1 MSTASTS
8 EIENRAGQA
17 INPWVIAATVML
29 STFMEL
35 LDSSIANVSLP
46 HIARSLS
53 AGVDQSTWILSS
65 YLVSNAIVLPL
76 VGWFSKLIGRKQFF
90 IGCTVMFTL
99 SSLLCGFAPTLPLL
113 VFFRVLQGAGGGG
126 LQPSAQAILVDS
138 FPRKKHGM
146 AMAIYAAGALIA
158 PAIGP
163 TIGGW
168 ITDSYSWRWIFLIN
182 IPIGIVSVILSWFI
196 LSDPPHAAK
205 QPGSVRQID
214 YIGLSLLSIGLGF
227 TQVVLDKGQR
237 DDWFHSHFILWMSC
251 VAAIALV
258 ALVWWE
264 FKAANPV
271 VELHLLQDRNFLIST
286 SLIFL
291 IGFVLYGTVVLLP
304 ILLQTVVGFTAER
317 SGLALLPGGVIGLLA
332 LPFVGKILSKVDPRR
347 LIFIGLIILSIG
359 ILQLSH
365 VTLTSTIR
373 TPAGDWIISRL
384 ATSFLFVPVNVMAF
398 GHVPRDKTNQAS
410 GLINLSRNIGGSMGI
425 SFVTTMLYARANY
438 HLDLLGGAA
447 AGVASIGR
455 SAAALGSNVAQAA
468 GKAEIFMYQGLQRQA
483 MLLSFIDNFRILAG
497 ICLVVVPLLFLLRK
511 THPSVAP
518 AAAAAETVAD

>member
-1 MSTASTS
+1 M
-8 EIENRAGQA
+8 
-17 INPWVIAATVML
+17 NPWVIAGTVML

-53 AGVDQSTWILSS
+53 AGVDQSTWILTS

-90 IGCTVMFTL
+90 ICCTAMFTI
-99 SSLLCGFAPTLPLL
+99 SSLLCGLAPSLPLL
-113 VFFRVLQGAGGGG
+113 VFFRVMQGAGGGG

-146 AMAIYAAGALIA
+146 AMATYATGALIA

-168 ITDSYSWRWIFLIN
+168 ITDSYTWRWIFLIN
-182 IPIGIVSVILSWFI
+182 IPIGIASIILSSFV

-205 QPGSVRQID
+205 QTGGARQID
-214 YIGLSLLSIGLGF
+214 YIGLSLLSVGLGF

-237 DDWFHSHFILWMSC
+237 ADWFHSLFIVWMSA
-251 VAAIALV
+251 VAAMALI

-264 FKAANPV
+264 FKVSNPV
-271 VELHLLQDRNFLIST
+271 VELHLLLDRNFLIST
-286 SLIFL
+286 ALIFL
-291 IGFVLYGTVVLLP
+291 IGLILYGTVVLLP
-304 ILLQTVVGFTAER
+304 VLLQTVVGFTAEQ
-317 SGLALLPGGVIGLLA
+317 SGLTLLPGGVAGLLA
-332 LPFVGKILSKVDPRR
+332 LPLIGRILSKVEPRR

-359 ILQLSH
+359 VLQLSH
-365 VTLTSTIR
+365 VTLGSTIR
-373 TPAGDWIISRL
+373 TPAADWIISRIG
-384 ATSFLFVPVNVMAF
+384 TSFLFVPVNVMAF

-425 SFVTTMLYARANY
+425 SFVTTMLYARANH
-438 HLDLLGGAA
+438 HLGLLGGAA
-447 AGVASIGR
+447 AGVASLGR
-455 SAAALGSNVAQAA
+455 GAAIVGSNAAQAT
-468 GKAEIFMYQGLQRQA
+468 GKAQIFMYQGLQRQA
-483 MLLSFIDNFRILAG
+483 MMLSFIDSFRILAG
-497 ICLVVVPLLFLLRK
+497 ITIVVIPLLLLFKGSR
-511 THPSVAP
+511 P
-518 AAAAAETVAD
+518 AARAIPTGEAEPA